1 MSMRFVLLETF
12 VLVARSGSMKDA
24 ARLLSVTPGAISQ
37 RIRLLEET
45 VGHRLFVRSRA
56 GVRLDARGVA
66 MFSALDGPWRAIE
79 SVDGRLSARPS
90 SRVAVSTVASFA
102 ANWLV
107 PRLGRFARLHP
118 DIEIVVETGG
128 RLVDLRREPVD
139 VAIRHGLGSYAG
151 LQSVRLVA
159 PELIVVASPD
169 LLKSGRPIA
178 EPADCLAYPLLH
190 DLDRGD
196 WSLWFEANG
205 VAATKRLKGASFSDD
220 HLLVRAAVAGQGL
233 ALVRDVYAEGDLV
246 SRRLVKALDIGW
258 PTRFAYYAVTRPER
272 ELKPA
277 VRQFRKWLI
286 EEAEESRG

>member
-1 MSMRFVLLETF
+1 
-12 VLVARSGSMKDA
+12 
-24 ARLLSVTPGAISQ
+24 
-37 RIRLLEET
+37 
-45 VGHRLFVRSRA
+45 
-56 GVRLDARGVA
+56 
-66 MFSALDGPWRAIE
+66 
-79 SVDGRLSARPS
+79 
-90 SRVAVSTVASFA
+90 
-102 ANWLV
+102 
-107 PRLGRFARLHP
+107 
-118 DIEIVVETGG
+118 
-128 RLVDLRREPVD
+128 
-139 VAIRHGLGSYAG
+139 
-151 LQSVRLVA
+151 
-159 PELIVVASPD
+159 